1 MNRSKPDHYTIRAIK
16 EGYPARSVYKLEEI
30 DQKFKVIKKGAKILD
45 IGAAPGSWSLYSLKK
60 TGNEGF
66 VLGIDFKDIK
76 LKQFP
81 NFKFIQ
87 DDAFSESTLEE
98 INKIGEFDLVLS
110 DAAPATTGNR
120 TVDTARSEEL
130 VEQVIDLAAKI
141 IAGQGY
147 LIVKIFQGQNAKKMI
162 DLAKEKFEI
171 VKTFKPQACRK
182 DSFETYII
190 ANKKK
195 Q

>member
-1 MNRSKPDHYTIRAIK
+1 MSRKRPDHYTVRAIK
-16 EGYPARSVYKLEEI
+16 EGYPARSVYKLQEI
-30 DQKFKVIKKGAKILD
+30 DQKFKVLKKGNKVID
-45 IGAAPGSWSLYSLKK
+45 IGAAPGSWSLYALRKVGK
-60 TGNEGF
+60 DGF

-76 LKQFP
+76 INNFP

-87 DDAFSESTLEE
+87 DDAFAESTLAE
-98 INKIGEFDLVLS
+98 IEGHGKFDLVLS

-130 VEQVIDLAAKI
+130 VEQVISLAEKI
-141 IAGQGY
+141 VAPDGY
-147 LIVKIFQGQNAKKMI
+147 MVVKIFQGHNARAMM
-162 DLAKEKFEI
+162 DLAKNYFEN
-171 VKTFKPQACRK
+171 VRTFKPQACRK

-195 Q
+195 